1 MAMNWVRE
9 AFTFQDLQRL
19 LFRLAERVKAFQGLS
34 PGEIGE
40 LLAHAEKCSFEPE
53 TLIVK
58 EGSGGLYMYVI
69 IEGEAIVEK
78 KGRSENVEL
87 ARLGPTDSFGE
98 MALVDNETR
107 SASVKARTPCLLV
120 RLDDKVINARP
131 EIGLKVYRNISR
143 VLAARLRIAD
153 EALVW
158 RL

>member
-1 MAMNWVRE
+1 MNNWVRE
-9 AFTFQDLQRL
+9 PFTFHDVQRL

-34 PGEIGE
+34 PAEIGE
-40 LLAHAEKCSFEPE
+40 VLSRAEKCSFDPD

-58 EGSGGLYMYVI
+58 EGSGGMYMYI
-69 IEGEAIVEK
+69 IIDGEASVEK
-78 KGRSENVEL
+78 RGRTNDVEL

-107 SASVKARTPCLLV
+107 SASVKALTPCVLV
-120 RLDDKVINARP
+120 RLDEKSINAKP
-131 EIGLKVYRNISR
+131 EVGVKVYRNISR
-143 VLAARLRIAD
+143 VLAERLRVAD